1 MCIVLSVYVF
11 LKVNCVS
18 FYQRATNKS
27 AKSNIMREE
36 NRGIKTHGGPVVA
49 KLRFVPTWVQ

>member
-11 LKVNCVS
+11 LNVNCVS
-18 FYQRATNKS
+18 FYQRVTNKS

-36 NRGIKTHGGPVVA
+36 TRGIKTHGMVG
-49 KLRFVPTWVQ
+49 LLWQS